1 MAEPVSSP
9 DQDFQSS
16 TFSLV
21 DVLKPR
27 GPLYLSFLD
36 RFVRFGAMFVG
47 SIGIVV
53 LTGWIFHI
61 DILTRMLPGLTMMKS
76 NSALA
81 FLAAGAA
88 LWLLHDSA
96 SESRRQQ
103 AGLVLAA
110 SLVLLGSLTLAQDL
124 FGIELGIDQLVL
136 RDVSAAANSP
146 PGRMVP
152 PTAIGFAFVGVALLA
167 LKSRQLWL
175 ASRVQWFVIPP
186 LFVAVLAIVGYAY
199 GVSSLYRVGA
209 YPPMAAN
216 TALAFFALSLSI
228 LAADPEHGIASIVT
242 SDTDGGV
249 VARWLLATI
258 PTILFGLGWLP
269 LAGQKAGFYD
279 TRFGLA
285 LMVLLSIAVST
296 TIVSFTAVRLHG
308 ADLKRRAAES
318 EIVGLNL
325 NLEKRVL
332 ERTQELENSL
342 AQVKQLGGLL
352 PICAW
357 CKNVRDDK
365 DYWQSVEEYLSE
377 RTDARFSHG
386 ICPDCLEKVEQEP

>member
-1 MAEPVSSP
+1 
-9 DQDFQSS
+9 
-16 TFSLV
+16 
-21 DVLKPR
+21 
-27 GPLYLSFLD
+27 
-36 RFVRFGAMFVG
+36 MFVG